1 MDVYEDR
8 GPKVSLFFVGERSD
22 KRLSWPVG
30 ANRPFRL
37 MEFGITRRANGQT
50 LGCRQTGTNGTFGF
64 TGITS
69 AYPVRTKPP
78 GGGRYACGEGAV
90 VA

>member
-37 MEFGITRRANGQT
+37 MEFRPTRPANGQI
-50 LGCRQTGTNGTFGF
+50 LGSRQLGNYQSFSKNARRSGLSRQRF
-64 TGITS
+64 
-69 AYPVRTKPP
+69 
-78 GGGRYACGEGAV
+78 
-90 VA
+90 